1 MSIYSKDKAAPT
13 REAIIGLGERSVRKN
28 YYPELQDK
36 LVTLE
41 RMKSRNQALMMA
53 IPDVLLISDVKFH
66 MTPFSTSSRQEA
78 SLVLSFLRDKNISSL
93 LKEKV
98 SGVFKSKSADVA
110 TFEMPG
116 TNKMSYFEARFQ
128 WTDLNEV
135 LIIIRDITLR
145 QQMEQEL
152 RVMAERD
159 YVTGL
164 YNRRFFE
171 SALTAFENDETHQL
185 TLIVFDIDG
194 LKNINDTLGHVEG
207 DHVIKKVSHLISE
220 VFHDAKLRARIGGNE
235 FGVAYIDARPSD
247 VESRCTL
254 FQNHLVDANR
264 MSAYEVSVSYG
275 IAHSEYLPIHLT
287 QLYQTAD
294 HNLYKSKLL
303 KEGSSKSAL
312 VRTLMK
318 ALEAKDYITEG
329 HADRMSDLADKLGE
343 ALGLERHRMDQLR
356 LLTKFHDIGK
366 VGIPD
371 HILKKPGPLTA
382 EEWKIMSTHTFIG
395 QRIAAASP
403 ELAAI
408 SDLILKHH
416 EKWDGTGYPLKLS
429 GESIP
434 LECRILGLVDTF
446 DAMTNDRP
454 YRNALS
460 TQAAITEIQNCSGTQ
475 FDPQLVPLF
484 IEILKKNPVP

>member
-1 MSIYSKDKAAPT
+1 MSIYSKNKPAPS

-36 LVTLE
+36 LETLE

-53 IPDVLLISDVKFH
+53 IPDVLLISDVHYH
-66 MTPFSTSSRQEA
+66 MTPFSTSSRLEA
-78 SLVLSFLRDKNISSL
+78 SLVLTFLRDKKVSQL
-93 LKEKV
+93 LKDKV
-98 SGVFKSKSADVA
+98 EGVFKSKSSDVI
-110 TFEMPG
+110 TFELAG
-116 TNKMSYFEARFQ
+116 TNKLSYYEARFQ

-152 RVMAERD
+152 RVMAEHD
-159 YVTGL
+159 YITGL
-164 YNRRFFE
+164 FNRRVFE
-171 SALTAFENDETHQL
+171 STLIPFENDEVHQL

-194 LKNINDTLGHVEG
+194 LKNINDTLGHIEG
-207 DHVIKKVSHLISE
+207 DQVIKKVAHLITNI
-220 VFHDAKLRARIGGNE
+220 FHDAEILARIGGNE
-235 FGVAYIDARPSD
+235 FGVAYIDALPSD
-247 VESRCTL
+247 VESRCL
-254 FQNHLVDANR
+254 SFQKHLVEANR
-264 MSAYEVSVSYG
+264 LSPYEISVSYG
-275 IAHSEYLPIHLT
+275 IAHSEHLPIHLT
-287 QLYQTAD
+287 QQYQTAD

-318 ALEAKDYITEG
+318 ALEAKDFVTEG
-329 HADRMSDLADKLGE
+329 HAERMSDLAVQLGE

-371 HILKKPGPLTA
+371 RILKKPGALTS
-382 EEWKIMSTHTFIG
+382 EEWKIMSTHTLIG

-416 EKWDGTGYPLKLS
+416 EKWDGTGYPLNLAGKA
-429 GESIP
+429 IP

-454 YRNALS
+454 YRTALS
-460 TQAAITEIQNCSGTQ
+460 TDAATAEILRCTGTQ
-475 FDPQLVPLF
+475 FDPELVPVFLQ
-484 IEILKKNPVP
+484 ILKKNPTP